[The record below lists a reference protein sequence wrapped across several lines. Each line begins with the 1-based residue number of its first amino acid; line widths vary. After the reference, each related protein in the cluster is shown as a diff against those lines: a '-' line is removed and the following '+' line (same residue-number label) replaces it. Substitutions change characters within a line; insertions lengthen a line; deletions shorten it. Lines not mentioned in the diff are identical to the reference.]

1 MIIDEENELLRL
13 IAGSIIREL
22 VSNDSLEDI
31 FWPMDTKVA
40 AHVDFPKSQYHDSQW
55 VEKFQL
61 YLDDMHT
68 QMNRTDQ

>member
-1 MIIDEENELLRL
+1 MVIGEENELLRL

-22 VSNDSLEDI
+22 VANGSPEDI

-40 AHVDFPKSQYHDSQW
+40 AYAGFPKSQYHDSQW

-68 QMNRTDQ
+68 QMNRADQ

>member
-1 MIIDEENELLRL
+1 MVIDEENELLRL

-22 VSNDSLEDI
+22 VSSDSPEDI
-31 FWPMDTKVA
+31 FWPMDADTA
-40 AHVDFPKSQYHDSQW
+40 AYADFPKSHYHDSQW

-61 YLDDMHT
+61 YLDDMQT